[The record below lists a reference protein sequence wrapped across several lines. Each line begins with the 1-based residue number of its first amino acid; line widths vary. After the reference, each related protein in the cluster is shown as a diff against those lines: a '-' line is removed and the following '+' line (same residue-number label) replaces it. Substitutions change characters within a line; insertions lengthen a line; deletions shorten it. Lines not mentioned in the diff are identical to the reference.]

1 MTRHLAAFSFD
12 IEDWYHSQLIPGSGR
27 AGVPEGSVVR
37 AGTERILEQL
47 RRHGVRATFF
57 VLGEVIRDHPDLVR
71 RMVAEGHEIGC
82 HGMHHQPLWSSNRDD
97 FREELRQFRAIV
109 REHLGDVPVTGFRA
123 PTFSLDPRTAWAL
136 EVLAEEGFEYDSSIF
151 PAKVKMYGVPG
162 APVGIYRPSSRDLA
176 RHDPAGRLVEFPVA
190 IARWGPIRLPVGGG
204 FYLRALPFAVFRWSL
219 DHILRTRPF
228 ALYLH
233 PRETHPEEKR
243 LRLDPVDGFITY
255 VNLHTVVEKLERL
268 YPRYTWVPMREILER
283 EGHLAVRGGAH
294 SGAKRAASASEVA

>member
-1 MTRHLAAFSFD
+1 MTRHLASFSFD
-12 IEDWYHSQLIPGSGR
+12 IEDWYHSQLLPGEVRHGH
-27 AGVPEGSVVR
+27 ANVSVVR

-47 RRHGVRATFF
+47 ARHGVRSTFF

-82 HGMHHQPLWSSNRDD
+82 HGMHHQPLWFTNREA

-109 REHLGDVPVTGFRA
+109 REQLGDVPVTGFRA
-123 PTFSLDPRTAWAL
+123 PTFSIDRRTAWAL
-136 EVLAEEGFEYDSSIF
+136 EVLKEEGFDYDSSIF
-151 PAKVKMYGVPG
+151 PAKVKMYGVPE
-162 APVGIYRPSSRDLA
+162 APVGIYRPSRDDLA
-176 RHDPAGRLVEFPVA
+176 RHDPNGALVEFPVA

-204 FYLRALPFAVFRWSL
+204 FYLRALPFGVFRWSL

-228 ALYLH
+228 SLYLH

-255 VNLHTVVEKLERL
+255 VNLHTVVTKLERL
-268 YPRYTWVPMREILER
+268 YPRYRWVPMREILER
-283 EGHLAVRGGAH
+283 EGFLSTPLR
-294 SGAKRAASASEVA
+294 VAPRPAGTPAPGIG